1 MQIIIRPV
9 LTEKMT
15 AQGEKLNRFA
25 FIVDRRANKI
35 QIRQAVEDM
44 YGVVVTEVNTANYM
58 GKAKSRYTRAGLLS
72 GRANNFKKAFVTLK
86 DGDKIDFYSNI

>member
-1 MQIIIRPV
+1 MHGSGDKLTVTVSSWIRGPISW
-9 LTEKMT
+9 KS
-15 AQGEKLNRFA
+15 
-25 FIVDRRANKI
+25 RRPSK
-35 QIRQAVEDM
+35 RCT
-44 YGVVVTEVNTANYM
+44 GWSVTEVNTANYM